1 MDQILDHIELVY
13 PVVLVVVEVVVAL
26 VFQDAELLEEQEIH
40 LQQLQL
46 KELMVEKEV
55 GFHLIKIL
63 QAVVEQEQLEEIL
76 YLLVHQVQVE
86 QV

>member
-46 KELMVEKEV
+46 KELMVEK
-55 GFHLIKIL
+55 
-63 QAVVEQEQLEEIL
+63 
-76 YLLVHQVQVE
+76 LVFT
-86 QV
+86 